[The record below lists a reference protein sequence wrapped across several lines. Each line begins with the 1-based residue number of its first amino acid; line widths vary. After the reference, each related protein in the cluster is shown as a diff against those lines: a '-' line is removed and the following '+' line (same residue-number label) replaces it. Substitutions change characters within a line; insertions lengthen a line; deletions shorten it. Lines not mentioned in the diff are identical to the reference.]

1 MSLNLNKR
9 SLMVTYDVSSYLKE
23 GENDL
28 LIWLGQGWYKKT
40 TFGAAYDGPLVK
52 AGLNMLRNGKWEVLT
67 ATDTSWRGRESG
79 YRIQVIGVLYNLVV
93 KGWMGE

>member
-1 MSLNLNKR
+1 MFLPPAVSQLNKR

-40 TFGAAYDGPLVK
+40 TFGAAL
-52 AGLNMLRNGKWEVLT
+52 
-67 ATDTSWRGRESG
+67 
-79 YRIQVIGVLYNLVV
+79 
-93 KGWMGE
+93 